1 MTTYQEFISQN
12 EERDGI
18 RFTWN
23 MWPSTRIEATKMVVP
38 LSCMFSPLKE
48 RPDLPPICYEP
59 VLCSRTTCRAVLNPL
74 W

>member
-23 MWPSTRIEATKMVVP
+23 MWPSTRIEATKMVGDHENP
-38 LSCMFSPLKE
+38 FSVYHQTY
-48 RPDLPPICYEP
+48 DLHI
-59 VLCSRTTCRAVLNPL
+59 
-74 W
+74 